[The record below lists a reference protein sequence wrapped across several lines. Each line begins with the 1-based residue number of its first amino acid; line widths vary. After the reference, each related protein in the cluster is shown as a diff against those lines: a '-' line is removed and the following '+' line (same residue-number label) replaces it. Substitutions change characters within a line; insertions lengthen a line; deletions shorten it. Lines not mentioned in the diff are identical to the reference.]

1 MSDRRYI
8 CTLDPSEAPAR
19 RAQGEEMVRRLR
31 NWSRLEDGLELGFD
45 SSAATE
51 RLVREFVRDEKR
63 CCGFFAFEIDREPDG
78 VVLRMTA
85 PREPE
90 AQEMV
95 DAALETF
102 VGER

>member
-1 MSDRRYI
+1 MSERRYI
-8 CTLDPSEAPAR
+8 CTLDPSDVPAR

-31 NWSRLEDGLELGFD
+31 TWARLEDGLELAFD
-45 SSAATE
+45 ASAAAE

-63 CCGFFAFEIDREPDG
+63 CCGFFTFEIDRDPGG

-102 VGER
+102 VGAR